1 MTLNCEADKMKIFET
16 RSAIK
21 TFYFLLAVDGTLDEV
36 EITHFRTI
44 GLSIDPGHFIEYS
57 EDLEKECKSV
67 FIGNDDDYYDLIS
80 EAVDEALTH
89 EATGDDQGITPRLL
103 IWDLFAAAFSNK
115 EYDESEK
122 RLINHIARK
131 TGVDKSIVLEMEQM
145 MKTLTSIQN
154 EIDWASQSTRP
165 YPEIKPIIDELEKR
179 QNVITESAEY
189 LIADE
194 IDVDHPYEYKPDFFD
209 KTKSKIDET
218 IKPVTDKVGQ
228 TIKPVTDK
236 VGQTIKPVTD
246 KVGTAVAPVAHAV
259 GDGAKKTAEAATQK
273 LAPVASK
280 AKEKT
285 GEMFGKLALKFNK
298 GKTNT
303 DNKGEN

>member
-1 MTLNCEADKMKIFET
+1 MKIYET

-21 TFYFLLAVDGTLDEV
+21 TFYFLLAIDGNIDE
-36 EITHFRTI
+36 EELAHFHTI

-57 EDLEKECKSV
+57 DDLEKECKRV
-67 FIGNDDDYYDLIS
+67 IIGADDDYYDLIS
-80 EAVDEALTH
+80 EAIDEALTH
-89 EATGDDQGITPRLL
+89 EAKDDDQGITPRLL
-103 IWDLFAAAFSNK
+103 IWDLFAAAYSNN
-115 EYDESEK
+115 EYDEAER

-145 MKTLTSIQN
+145 MKTLSSIQN
-154 EIDWASQSTRP
+154 EINWASQSDRP

-194 IDVDHPYEYKPDFFD
+194 IDADNPYEYKPDFFD

-218 IKPVTDKVGQ
+218 LKPVTDKVG
-228 TIKPVTDK
+228 K
-236 VGQTIKPVTD
+236 TIKPVTD

-259 GDGAKKTAEAATQK
+259 GDGAKKTAVAASHK
-273 LAPVASK
+273 IVPVASK
-280 AKEKT
+280 TKEKT
-285 GEMFGKLALKFNK
+285 GEMFGKLTSKFK
-298 GKTNT
+298 REKKNT